1 MKATRR
7 FGIGSN
13 RNLRYL
19 LLALVAIGATAFGIL
34 GYGASLLQSLEGS
47 TINTRFTVRGKQDV
61 PKNIMVVAIDPKSF
75 QDLNKQFPFPRA
87 VDGKAISTISKQHPA
102 AIAVDIQLSEPSTL
116 GQNDDIALLS
126 AVNDAH
132 GKVIFSDTEPT
143 AKGNVAFLGS
153 GKGAALL
160 KSVGA
165 RPAEGSFPFD
175 PGGVIRQMQYQISNL
190 KTLAVVTAGVATHK
204 RVTPFDGNKFIDF
217 VGPSQ
222 TIPYLSFSQAYWGT
236 YSGTKTGKKLPSNFF
251 TNKIVVI
258 GATATN
264 LNDIHASSTDSAM
277 PGPEIQAN
285 AINTVLHNFPLNAA
299 PSWINYLLIV
309 LLGVTVPLVGMRA
322 RPLITIL
329 LAVGLGIAFTVGVQL
344 AFNSGSIVS
353 FVYPLGAL
361 ILAFAGTLTTQLVTE
376 AFERIRTR
384 DLFTRF
390 VPEDVV
396 DEVLASSDGLRLGG
410 IQREGTVMFSDL
422 RGFTSMAESLS
433 PARVIEVL
441 NHYLSEMSDA
451 ILNHG
456 GTLVAYMGDG
466 IMAVFGAPLPQEDHA
481 DRGLAAALE
490 MRDVRLPR
498 FNEWLRAE
506 GLSEG
511 FRMGIGLNSGS
522 VMSGHV
528 GSERR
533 VEYTAVGDTTNS
545 ASRIEGMTKGT
556 PHQLLLS
563 GFTKDALLNPP
574 DNLIDFGEAAIRG
587 RVEKMTLWSLPEPGA
602 EPADSDAKP
611 AEREATPAER
621 EAKPAAEAGE
631 GEGEPKPAETPA

>member
-1 MKATRR
+1 
-7 FGIGSN
+7 
-13 RNLRYL
+13 
-19 LLALVAIGATAFGIL
+19 
-34 GYGASLLQSLEGS
+34 
-47 TINTRFTVRGKQDV
+47 
-61 PKNIMVVAIDPKSF
+61 
-75 QDLNKQFPFPRA
+75 
-87 VDGKAISTISKQHPA
+87 
-102 AIAVDIQLSEPSTL
+102 
-116 GQNDDIALLS
+116 
-126 AVNDAH
+126 
-132 GKVIFSDTEPT
+132 
-143 AKGNVAFLGS
+143 
-153 GKGAALL
+153 
-160 KSVGA
+160 
-165 RPAEGSFPFD
+165 
-175 PGGVIRQMQYQISNL
+175 
-190 KTLAVVTAGVATHK
+190 
-204 RVTPFDGNKFIDF
+204 
-217 VGPSQ
+217 
-222 TIPYLSFSQAYWGT
+222 
-236 YSGTKTGKKLPSNFF
+236 
-251 TNKIVVI
+251 VI

-285 AINTVLHNFPLNAA
+285 AIHTVLENFPLNAA
-299 PSWINYLLIV
+299 PGWLNYVLIV
-309 LLGVTVPLVGMRA
+309 LLGITVPLVGMRA

-344 AFNSGSIVS
+344 AFNSGSIVT

-361 ILAFAGTLTTQLVTE
+361 ILATAGTLTTQLVTE

-410 IQREGTVMFSDL
+410 VQREGTVMFSDL
-422 RGFTSMAESLS
+422 RGFTSMAESLT

-466 IMAVFGAPLPQEDHA
+466 IMAVFGAPLPQDDHA
-481 DRGLAAALE
+481 DRALAAALE
-490 MRDVRLPR
+490 MRDERLPR
-498 FNEWLRAE
+498 FNEWLRSE
-506 GLSEG
+506 ELSEG

-533 VEYTAVGDTTNS
+533 VEYTAVGDTTNT

-556 PHQLLLS
+556 PHQLLFS
-563 GFTKDALLNPP
+563 GFTKEAFMHPP
-574 DNLIDFGEAAIRG
+574 DGIIEFGEVEIRG

-602 EPADSDAKP
+602 AETAGDAGGGGGEQKAAP
-611 AEREATPAER
+611 TPA
-621 EAKPAAEAGE
+621 
-631 GEGEPKPAETPA
+631 